1 MRLTAVFGSDR
12 KGACGQLGPGLNGH
26 AFVLGAMPPL
36 SAASTLCPARSLPA
50 VYHFQI
56 VQAMFTGIIEAA
68 VPVLAAEAQGSGL
81 RLTLK
86 APDLADWSVARG
98 DSVAVSGACLTVED
112 LGEGGDISF
121 DLTAETVARTWFGS
135 LEPGQL
141 LNLERALKLDAR
153 LDGHLVSGHVD
164 GGAGVLDVQPS
175 GDGGTEIAFQADP
188 GQDRYLLDKGS
199 VTLDGVSLTVISPEQ
214 GRFHVALIPLTL
226 ELTSLGDLRTGDR
239 VNLEADMIGKWVER
253 LLPSQG

>member
-1 MRLTAVFGSDR
+1 MDMVLCLTRCRRFRQQVPCAPSE
-12 KGACGQLGPGLNGH
+12 GPP
-26 AFVLGAMPPL
+26 AF
-36 SAASTLCPARSLPA
+36 
-50 VYHFQI
+50 YQFQI

-68 VPVLAAEAQGSGL
+68 VPVLVAQPQGSGL
-81 RLTLK
+81 RLTLQ
-86 APDLADWSVARG
+86 APDLADWNVGRG
-98 DSVAVSGACLTVED
+98 DSVAVSGTCLTVED
-112 LGEGGDISF
+112 LGEGGAMSF

-135 LEPGQL
+135 LEPGQR
-141 LNLERALKLDAR
+141 LNLERALKLDGR

-164 GGAGVLDVQPS
+164 GGARVVDIQPS

-188 GQDRYLLDKGS
+188 GQGRYLVDKGS

-253 LLPSQG
+253 LLPPQG